1 MKGTH
6 RLTVRYRPFEP
17 QLSTKGTGL
26 PVPQKRDDGR
36 LQPLR
41 YVFRDAESKN
51 VPQALKHSFV
61 RPCAARV
68 NPCPSLES
76 RAAHRQ
82 QRTTF
87 RRNRKESSLPVH
99 ALDLVKDGLPGFLN
113 ECVEAEAAILI
124 ASCAHGHPG

>member
-41 YVFRDAESKN
+41 SLRYVFRDAESKN
-51 VPQALKHSFV
+51 VPQALKRSFV

-68 NPCPSLES
+68 NPCPSW
-76 RAAHRQ
+76 RAAPL
-82 QRTTF
+82 TD
-87 RRNRKESSLPVH
+87 SSGQPLGGTAKNPH
-99 ALDLVKDGLPGFLN
+99 CL
-113 ECVEAEAAILI
+113 CTRSI
-124 ASCAHGHPG
+124 S